1 MLRGAPAGAGRVQ
14 GYPRRTELATFPVDA
29 GDRSLKLGLTPY
41 HDLAPWLNELQ
52 RRSDRVS
59 VEVIGRSTQGRDLY
73 LVTVTSPETPAQA
86 RRQERLRAKIQD
98 DPAAAARDRALLE
111 GYKAPVFVNANIHG
125 NEWEGT
131 DGARRVIERLATSD
145 DPAVRGVVDTAR
157 VHVVVTM
164 NPDGRVA
171 GTRRNAADFD
181 LNRDFITGSQ
191 PETRAVREAIIG
203 AQPLVLVDEHGY
215 TGTTLIEPGTPP
227 HGQNYEYDLYLK
239 HAYENALGMERA
251 IQALGLPETTRAD
264 IPFRDF
270 TPGEWDDWPP
280 IFTPMYSVYHGAVGQ
295 TVEFPLRVNG
305 AEYDTL
311 PVTELRRRS
320 EVNTRVAE
328 ATITAAVEYA
338 VRNRRQLVAD
348 QVEVFRRGA
357 AGEAQRTLAD
367 GAVPGFGPE
376 DRYTTTFP
384 RAYVVPAGDGQR
396 SAAAAARLVD
406 HLVANDVRV
415 TRASAPFT
423 AGGVRYGAGSYV
435 VDMHQAKRGL
445 ANVVLEAGRDISEDV
460 PVMYDISGWSHRLL
474 WGASVDVVREGDLSV
489 DGDPVAAAAPT
500 GAVAARRGDDLLLR
514 LDDPADVSAVNA
526 LLDAGVALRG
536 REDGTAV
543 APAAARREVERVA
556 ERYGVRVEGVAPGTP
571 GAALE
576 DVTVAAAAG
585 GDELTALAG
594 MGFDVVPVSTAVLDA
609 GFSWEG
615 VDVLYVS
622 TGLDRAAL
630 GAPARAALDAFVADG
645 GVVTRGATGAAF
657 NDSADL
663 LDVTAVRGPGAA
675 NGVVAVENSGGP
687 LTAGALPNSFVYS
700 PLWFTDLGAGV
711 VAEQR
716 YASTDP
722 LVAGHWRAGEDG
734 AGGQQQAA
742 GQASL
747 VRGVDEDGTAVVS
760 FGTEPLFRDHPK
772 GLFAQV
778 ARAVHWTAVT
788 AR

>member
-1 MLRGAPAGAGRVQ
+1 MR
-14 GYPRRTELATFPVDA
+14 
-29 GDRSLKLGLTPY
+29 
-41 HDLAPWLNELQ
+41 
-52 RRSDRVS
+52 
-59 VEVIGRSTQGRDLY
+59 
-73 LVTVTSPETPAQA
+73 
-86 RRQERLRAKIQD
+86 
-98 DPAAAARDRALLE
+98 
-111 GYKAPVFVNANIHG
+111 
-125 NEWEGT
+125 
-131 DGARRVIERLATSD
+131 
-145 DPAVRGVVDTAR
+145 
-157 VHVVVTM
+157 
-164 NPDGRVA
+164 
-171 GTRRNAADFD
+171 
-181 LNRDFITGSQ
+181 
-191 PETRAVREAIIG
+191 
-203 AQPLVLVDEHGY
+203 VDEHGY

-295 TVEFPLRVNG
+295 TVEFPLRVNN
-305 AEYDTL
+305 AQYDTL
-311 PVTELRRRS
+311 PVAELRRRS

-328 ATITAAVEYA
+328 ATISAAVEYA

-384 RAYVVPAGDGQR
+384 RAYVIPAGEGQR

-415 TRASAPFT
+415 TRADAPFT
-423 AGGVRYGAGSYV
+423 AGGVRYAAGSHV

-445 ANVVLEAGRDISEDV
+445 ANVVLEAGRDISADV

-474 WGASVDVVREGDLSV
+474 WGASVDVVREGALAV
-489 DGDPVAAAAPT
+489 RGTPVAVAAPT
-500 GAVAARRGDDLLLR
+500 GAVTARRGDDLLLR
-514 LDDPADVSAVNA
+514 LDDPRDVGAVNS
-526 LLDAGVALRG
+526 LLDQGVALRW
-536 REDGTAV
+536 REDGTAI
-543 APAAARREVERVA
+543 APAAARRAVEGAAQRF
-556 ERYGVRVEGVAPGTP
+556 GVRVEGVAPGGSGTP
-571 GAALE
+571 LE

-585 GDELTALAG
+585 GDELTALTG

-630 GAPARAALDAFVADG
+630 GAPARAALDAFLADG
-645 GVVTRGATGAAF
+645 GVVTRGAAGAAF
-657 NDSADL
+657 NASADL
-663 LDVTAVRGPGAA
+663 LEVTAVRGPGAA
-675 NGVVAVENSGGP
+675 NGVVAVDNSGGP
-687 LTAGALPNSFVYS
+687 LTARALPDSFVYA
-700 PLWFTDLGAGV
+700 PLWFTGLGEGV

-716 YASTDP
+716 YASSGP
-722 LVAGHWRAGEDG
+722 LVAGHWRAGQDG
-734 AGGQQQAA
+734 AGGQEQAA

-747 VRGVDEDGTAVVS
+747 VRGVDERGTAVVA

-772 GLFAQV
+772 GLFSQV